1 MSGAGP
7 TDMSPE
13 DWQAEVFAAAQKFSD
28 RLMAECF
35 TGLNYSVEFDIT
47 AVTFVTPPRPHNKI
61 TARFRPNDPSIKR
74 EVKVSMTSMMTVDS
88 KCRVF
93 SPRFVITAT
102 DQFIYSS
109 HTKDSDERKWF
120 DLESYY
126 AYEIGPVGLFN
137 TFQQR
142 DPYGGW
148 PKWETPDEF
157 AERILPLA
165 IAAFND
171 GLKPVL
177 EGKIWMEICTFPPW
191 R

>member
-1 MSGAGP
+1 
-7 TDMSPE
+7 
-13 DWQAEVFAAAQKFSD
+13 
-28 RLMAECF
+28 
-35 TGLNYSVEFDIT
+35 
-47 AVTFVTPPRPHNKI
+47 
-61 TARFRPNDPSIKR
+61 
-74 EVKVSMTSMMTVDS
+74 MTSMMTVDS

-137 TFQQR
+137 TFRQKN
-142 DPYGGW
+142 PYGGW
-148 PKWETPDEF
+148 LKWETPDEF
-157 AERILPLA
+157 ADRILPLA
-165 IAAFND
+165 IAAFNG